1 MEHIP
6 VTALFLC
13 KEILDAGK
21 YKMKETILDNASLL
35 LHLNIR
41 NSKIEILRRGKMKL
55 TRAY

>member
-1 MEHIP
+1 MQENR
-6 VTALFLC
+6 
-13 KEILDAGK
+13 KRK
-21 YKMKETILDNASLL
+21 KTIFEKASLL

>member
-1 MEHIP
+1 
-6 VTALFLC
+6 
-13 KEILDAGK
+13 
-21 YKMKETILDNASLL
+21 MKETILDNASLL